1 MPQAGVEQPA
11 ITSDVQRV
19 LRERGPTLLAIDGV
33 EGIAAGRNAIG
44 DDAITVFLHDAS
56 AGASIP
62 AELDGVPVQT
72 IVTGPID
79 AL

>member
-1 MPQAGVEQPA
+1 MPPSGAERPA
-11 ITSDVQRV
+11 ISSDVERV
-19 LRERGPTLLAIDGV
+19 LRERGPALLAIDGV

-44 DDAITVFLHDAS
+44 DDAITIFLHDAG

-62 AELDGVPVQT
+62 AQLDGVPVQT